1 MYQQAAILS
10 DVIRIE
16 RARATSPARL
26 AQRRLA
32 SELEALRCCTGAS
45 LASRLRASFERSPAA
60 CCATA

>member
-16 RARATSPARL
+16 RARAASPARL
-26 AQRRLA
+26 EQRRLA
-32 SELEALRCCTGAS
+32 SELEALRCCTGQS
-45 LASRLRASFERSPAA
+45 LASRLRASFDHAPAP